1 MTPLRRRM
9 TEDLILHNLSPK
21 TIRLYINWVADFA
34 QYFHTSPE
42 HLGPEH
48 VRSYLLHLVQERQA
62 SWNVQKQARLALQFL
77 YRVTLGREWVVE
89 KVACPK
95 APKKLPVVLSQ
106 DEMARFLDALQNP
119 KHRALLMTAYAAG
132 LRLSEVARL
141 RVEDIDSA
149 RMVIHVRQ
157 GKGHKDR
164 DVMLSPR
171 LLAVL
176 REYWA
181 TYRPKPY
188 LFPGRQ
194 PDRPVSPR
202 TVQMVCQRAL
212 AASGL
217 SKHVHMH
224 TLRHSFAT
232 HLLES
237 GTDLRTIQVLLG
249 HHSFSTTARY
259 LHITTAALKSTRS
272 PFDGLERPSRRRGPA
287 MTRPRL
293 EVAEVI
299 RSCRDAF
306 LQRYGASLTPEQRRA
321 LDDLTACRT
330 AALGG
335 HVLEC
340 PECGHQEV
348 SYNSCGN
355 RHCPKCQATAAARW
369 LEAQAAD
376 LLDTPYFH
384 VVFTLP
390 GALGPMALS
399 NPRVVYGLLMRAAAQ
414 TLLEVAANPKHLGAE
429 VGVLAVLHTWGQNLT
444 LHPHVHCVVTGG
456 GLSPDE
462 SRWVA
467 GRDDFFLPVRI
478 LRRVFRGKFL
488 SGLRT
493 AFQKGRLRFPGRL
506 AALARPE
513 RFHRLLDE
521 TVRTE
526 WVVYAKPPTKGPATV
541 LKYLA
546 RYTHKTAIS
555 NSRLVSLTD
564 DQVTFRWKD
573 YAHGGRRGTMTL
585 EAVEFVR
592 RFLMHVLPSGF
603 VRVRHYGLLANRH
616 RQEKLARCRELL
628 GMAVPPQPDTGP
640 DRSRSDPAAGP

>member
-1 MTPLRRRM
+1 
-9 TEDLILHNLSPK
+9 
-21 TIRLYINWVADFA
+21 
-34 QYFHTSPE
+34 
-42 HLGPEH
+42 
-48 VRSYLLHLVQERQA
+48 
-62 SWNVQKQARLALQFL
+62 
-77 YRVTLGREWVVE
+77 
-89 KVACPK
+89 
-95 APKKLPVVLSQ
+95 
-106 DEMARFLDALQNP
+106 
-119 KHRALLMTAYAAG
+119 
-132 LRLSEVARL
+132 
-141 RVEDIDSA
+141 
-149 RMVIHVRQ
+149 
-157 GKGHKDR
+157 
-164 DVMLSPR
+164 
-171 LLAVL
+171 
-176 REYWA
+176 
-181 TYRPKPY
+181 
-188 LFPGRQ
+188 
-194 PDRPVSPR
+194 
-202 TVQMVCQRAL
+202 
-212 AASGL
+212 
-217 SKHVHMH
+217 
-224 TLRHSFAT
+224 
-232 HLLES
+232 
-237 GTDLRTIQVLLG
+237 
-249 HHSFSTTARY
+249 
-259 LHITTAALKSTRS
+259 
-272 PFDGLERPSRRRGPA
+272 

-321 LDDLTACRT
+321 LDDLAACRT

-340 PECGHQEV
+340 PQCGHQEV

-390 GALGPMALS
+390 SALGPMALS
-399 NPRVVYGLLMRAAAQ
+399 NPRVIYGLLMRAAAQ

-456 GLSPDE
+456 GLSPDG

-467 GRDDFFLPVRI
+467 GRDDFFLPVRV
-478 LRRVFRGKFL
+478 LSRVFRGKFL
-488 SGLRT
+488 SGLRA
-493 AFQKGRLRFPGRL
+493 AFQKGKLRFRGRL
-506 AALARPE
+506 KALARPE
-513 RFHRLLDE
+513 RFQHLLDE

-564 DQVTFRWKD
+564 GQVNFRWKD
-573 YAHGGRRGTMTL
+573 YAHGGRLGTMTL

-616 RQEKLARCRELL
+616 RQEKLAQCRELL
-628 GMAVPPQPDTGP
+628 GMAVSPQG
-640 DRSRSDPAAGP
+640 DPAPTDPDLVTPLVHEATVTPTQVCPRCGAGRMVVVAEFPPMPTAEGVAVGREPCLNLDSS